1 MNKISVE
8 DRRKIQSH
16 LSEMCDTELIKED
29 TSLIEN
35 EKKKNKGMAVKD
47 ILRKQFEDGTW
58 KDEALK
64 LIPNEPRKSIYDY
77 LESVRDLIKMQ
88 EEYDLHGM
96 ALYGIN
102 EKRTKLHS
110 EMLSDFGLDG
120 YDDKSDIARDV
131 TKTFDFVGEYKFI
144 HGRMK
149 TVFWSER
156 EAALRLAYALEM
168 VLKENP

>member
-8 DRRKIQSH
+8 DRRTIQSH
-16 LSEMCDTELIKED
+16 LSEICDTEYDVNNVKKIELIKED

-58 KDEALK
+58 KDKALK

-88 EEYDLHGM
+88 DEYDLHGM
-96 ALYGIN
+96 ALYGLN

-120 YDDKSDIARDV
+120 YDDKSDISRDV

-149 TVFWSER
+149 TVFWSSER
-156 EAALRLAYALEM
+156 QH
-168 VLKENP
+168 